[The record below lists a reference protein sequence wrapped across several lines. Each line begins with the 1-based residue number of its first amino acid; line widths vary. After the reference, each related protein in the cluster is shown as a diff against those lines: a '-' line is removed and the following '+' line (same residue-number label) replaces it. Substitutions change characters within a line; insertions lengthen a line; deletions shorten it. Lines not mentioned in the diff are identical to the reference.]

1 MNMNKIIK
9 KYGKNFMA
17 AISKSSSVVGAYI
30 LFMLRTHRIPNLKNP
45 KDFNEK
51 MTYLKLNDYATNDM
65 VVRCADKYLVRDYV
79 KEKGYERILNE
90 LYGVYDSADQIDFS
104 KLPEKFALRCTH
116 GCAYNIICNDKKI
129 LNKSDSIKK
138 LNSWL
143 SEKYGYATQE
153 IHYTK
158 IKPRI
163 IAESNLCDENNTLPL
178 DYKLYCFDGEVKA
191 IKVSS
196 DREHNLKRNYFD
208 RGWHELTFGK
218 KRYRNNIIP
227 SKPRLLNE
235 MIKIAEDLSKG
246 FPFVRVDLYE
256 VKDKVIFGELTFTP
270 ACCCSSELSRY
281 GNDTL
286 GSYLNISRNSKAII

>member
-1 MNMNKIIK
+1 
-9 KYGKNFMA
+9 MA
-17 AISKSSSVVGAYI
+17 AVSKVSPIVGAYFLYI
-30 LFMLRTHRIPNLKNP
+30 LRTRRIPNLKNP

-51 MTYLKLNDYATNDM
+51 MTYLKLNEYATNDM

-79 KEKGYERILNE
+79 KEKGYERILNKI
-90 LYGVYDSADQIDFS
+90 YGVYDDADQIDIS
-104 KLPEKFALRCTH
+104 KLPEKFALKCTH
-116 GCAYNIICNDKKI
+116 GCKYNIICNDKKI
-129 LNKSDSIKK
+129 FNKSESIKK
-138 LNSWL
+138 LTGWMT
-143 SEKYGYATQE
+143 EKYGYATQE

-158 IKPRI
+158 IEPRI
-163 IAESNLCDENNTLPL
+163 IAESNLCDENNTLPQ

-191 IKVSS
+191 IKVLS
-196 DREHNLKRNYFD
+196 DREHKLKRNYFD

-256 VKDKVIFGELTFTP
+256 IKDKVIFGELTFTP
-270 ACCCSSELSRY
+270 SCCCSSELSRD
-281 GNDTL
+281 GNNTL
-286 GSYLNISRNSKAII
+286 GSYLNIAKNGRTK